1 MGREEG
7 QDNGY
12 ILLIRRAFIL
22 IDQLLCNHPGYIR
35 NPVSFITSFF
45 QSYLDQIRFARIDI
59 QFARIDNIKPGAV
72 FPLKPNSILRKGSLS
87 EKEEALSIYQASLA
101 SAQLELAHW
110 RADKLVADRLAFPD
124 KDPQLLAK

>member
-1 MGREEG
+1 MEG

-22 IDQLLCNHPGYIR
+22 IDQLLCNHPDYIR

-45 QSYLDQIRFARIDI
+45 QSYLDQIRFARIDKI
-59 QFARIDNIKPGAV
+59 ESGVV
-72 FPLKPNSILRKGSLS
+72 FPLKPDLGKGSLS

-101 SAQLELAHW
+101 SAHLELAHW
-110 RADKLVADRLAFPD
+110 RADKLAADRLAFPD
-124 KDPQLLAK
+124 KDPLLLAK